1 MKPKTLRTAMLVTLG
16 WSIFLLIALSV
27 CEAIPVTN
35 GNNDLVVLQQATL
48 QLARNEFLV
57 KNVYALAYRPATARA
72 QAIGELQIQ
81 LPAFEKTQAG
91 LMYGDPSLGLPDN
104 PSSGVKTALLSAQ
117 SDYLAIDTAV
127 KVILAHPDSAPDPTQ
142 VNIVAMHERPY
153 ISEMYP
159 VVVLLQ
165 QEAQTR
171 VIQVLLLKMALIGLI
186 TILVLLKYLLFTQK
200 VIKKMIDDEQT
211 SPSSKGIIAL

>member
-1 MKPKTLRTAMLVTLG
+1 MKAKALRVAMLVTLG
-16 WSIFLLIALSV
+16 FSIFLLLALAV
-27 CEAIPVTN
+27 CEALPLTN

-48 QLARNEFLV
+48 QLARDEFLV
-57 KNVYALAYRPATARA
+57 KNVYALAYRPASARA

-104 PSSGVKTALLSAQ
+104 PSSGVKTALLSAN
-117 SDYLAIDTAV
+117 SDYLAIDAAV

-153 ISEMYP
+153 IAEMYP

-171 VIQVLLLKMALIGLI
+171 AIQLLVLKMALIGLVVI
-186 TILVLLKYLLFTQK
+186 AILLKYLLFTQP
-200 VIKKMIDDEQT
+200 VIRKMMNEENAT
-211 SPSSKGIIAL
+211 NTV